1 MSFKLEL
8 AARTLLLAA
17 HPDDE
22 VIGTT
27 AVLPLLQNLTIVHAT
42 DGSPADRSDRKAYAQ
57 VRRYEVAAALSLA
70 GAGHARLLELGFTDQ
85 QGACHLVDFTKRLVA
100 LLKDVDQVLTHPY
113 EGGHPDHDACAF
125 AAHAAIRC
133 SGSDVKLIEFTSY
146 HAGPTGLTASE
157 FLDDGAETLTIELTQ
172 EQRARKREILASYVT
187 QAETLQYFPIAIER
201 FRPAPS
207 YDFTRPPHD
216 GRLFYENYNWGM
228 SSGSFCKLARD
239 AMRELGLCG

>member
-1 MSFKLEL
+1 MEL

-27 AVLPLLQNLTIVHAT
+27 AILPLLRNLTIAHAT
-42 DGSPADRSDRKAYAQ
+42 DGAPEDRNDREAYAHA
-57 VRRYEVAAALSLA
+57 RRNEVAAALTVA
-70 GAGHARLLELGFTDQ
+70 AADHARLVELGFTDQ
-85 QGACHLVDFTKRLVA
+85 RATHHLVDLTERVIP
-100 LLKDVDQVLTHPY
+100 LLSDVDQVLTHPY

-125 AAHAAIRC
+125 AAHAAIRRTG
-133 SGSDVKLIEFTSY
+133 SGVKLVEFTSY
-146 HAGPTGLTASE
+146 HAGPAGLTASE
-157 FLDDGAETLTIELTQ
+157 FLGDTADELTIELTE
-172 EQRARKREILASYVT
+172 EQRERKREILASYVT

-228 SSGSFCKLARD
+228 TSGSFCKLAED
-239 AMRELGLCG
+239 AIKELGL